1 MTGPDINRPVAGS
14 NAIGRFVIGVSPI
27 GDINPFDIWATC
39 VSQYAN
45 SPIITTLI
53 QNFSAY
59 LDQTQ
64 NTDNFIDFMLDISSA
79 QGYGLDVWGTI
90 VGVTRVLFIPGTQKY
105 FGFEEATIISADT
118 FGPGGQSPFYSGE
131 PTSSNYSLSDPAFR
145 ILILAKALAN
155 ISDGSIKSINQ
166 ILLNLFPARGGNAYV
181 TDGNNMTMTYQFGFV
196 LTPVELAI
204 LGQSGVLP
212 KPVGVSSSVVQVL

>member
-1 MTGPDINRPVAGS
+1 MSGPDLNQLVAGS
-14 NAIGRFVIGVSPI
+14 NSIGSFVIGISPI
-27 GDINPFDIWATC
+27 GDIELFDVWDTVI
-39 VSQYAN
+39 SQYAN

-64 NTDNFIDFMLDISSA
+64 NIDNFIDFMRDISSA
-79 QGYGLDVWGTI
+79 QGIGLDIWGTI
-90 VGVTRVLFIPGTQKY
+90 VGVTRTLFIPGSQRY
-105 FGFEEATIISADT
+105 FGFEEATTISADP
-118 FGPGGQSPFYSGE
+118 FGQSPFYAGV
-131 PTSSNYSLSDPAFR
+131 PLSSNFSLSDSAFR

-166 ILLNLFPARGGNAYV
+166 ILLNLFPARGGNAFV
-181 TDGNNMTMTYQFGFV
+181 TDGNNMTMTYQFGFL
-196 LTPVELAI
+196 LTSVELAI
-204 LGQSGVLP
+204 LEQSGVLP